1 MMTWSEYTI
10 RALANNAD
18 PMHEDMSDIPI
29 ITDEQV
35 EDDDAGPEIDVSG

>member
-1 MMTWSEYTI
+1 MTWGEYTI
-10 RALANNAD
+10 RVLAKNDD

-35 EDDDAGPEIDVSG
+35 EDDDGDSDVDAFS